1 MIREFILQMKLGH
14 VRLGYF
20 TEKFGVD
27 IARRFETQLDHLG
40 AEGLLTMSD
49 DEVRL
54 TRDGLLCVDTLLHE
68 FFLQQHRT
76 THIV

>member
-1 MIREFILQMKLGH
+1 
-14 VRLGYF
+14 
-20 TEKFGVD
+20 
-27 IARRFETQLDHLG
+27 
-40 AEGLLTMSD
+40 LTVTD
-49 DEVRL
+49 TEVRL

>member
-1 MIREFILQMKLGH
+1 MAISQEQFDRI
-14 VRLGYF
+14 VRDMPG
-20 TEKFGVD
+20 FGRDPASV
-27 IARRFETQLDHLG
+27 RRRIEMMEAVL
-40 AEGLLTMSD
+40 ER
-49 DEVRL
+49 VKRL